1 MRTLFIFDHDG
12 FFLSKDGDDDGGSG
26 DDDMSL
32 LMQRVFLHRNCVQS
46 SRHCARVK
54 EKNTAKARA
63 LILEQ
68 NSIVGGCRS
77 NQI

>member
-1 MRTLFIFDHDG
+1 MA
-12 FFLSKDGDDDGGSG
+12 FFSKDDDDDGGG
-26 DDDMSL
+26 GDDMSL

-63 LILEQ
+63 LIIEQ
-68 NSIVGGCRS
+68 NSIVSECRS

>member
-1 MRTLFIFDHDG
+1 MA
-12 FFLSKDGDDDGGSG
+12 FLSKDGDDDGGSG
-26 DDDMSL
+26 DDDISL
-32 LMQRVFLHRNCVQS
+32 LMQRVFLLQNCVQS

-63 LILEQ
+63 LIIEQ
-68 NSIVGGCRS
+68 NSIVGGCGS

>member
-12 FFLSKDGDDDGGSG
+12 FFFSKDDDDDGGGG

-63 LILEQ
+63 LIIEQ
-68 NSIVGGCRS
+68 NSIVGECRS

>member
-12 FFLSKDGDDDGGSG
+12 FFCKDDDGGGGG

-63 LILEQ
+63 LIIEQ
-68 NSIVGGCRS
+68 NSIVGECRS